1 MMHFYWKSILA
12 YFDAN
17 VSCLT
22 QEKQLKLLKG
32 AFKTKQ
38 KQTKNAFFMYWCELW
53 SWLFSRDFF
62 LRSASVSWLL
72 RRNSCFTAKFFQ
84 VCHFSHTPFFSP
96 EKLLRSLIEAS
107 RIPANWFS
115 GNFPCYPLLLQVKII
130 GSTKFLLPVC

>member
-1 MMHFYWKSILA
+1 MDEPKGMMHFYWKSILA

-22 QEKQLKLLKG
+22 QEKQVKLLKG

-84 VCHFSHTPFFSP
+84 VCHFSHTPFYVSWKAYIL
-96 EKLLRSLIEAS
+96 EKKFIPIEVWLLRHDYAYCLKVIKN
-107 RIPANWFS
+107 IM
-115 GNFPCYPLLLQVKII
+115 IM
-130 GSTKFLLPVC
+130 